1 MSEAGGKDTLPV
13 ELGSL
18 ASAAGLQSHIETGS
32 SRSSVTAQQ
41 DKYLSLSVF
50 SLFWGLRALR
60 VFPLEAGG
68 EHCWK
73 LFFWP
78 VFYISL
84 FIVNHFFLFTYQHVS
99 TDTVHFPCSLPTLR
113 FSFVLF
119 CLVVLV
125 SNHMIWNMFS
135 SYCPADIVCLTRS
148 QLCLST
154 LNDAQICVHGAC
166 GIWATED
173 DSDHVWGGMASV
185 VTSFWWSEWSRH
197 SRTCSL
203 CLASSS
209 MLWFVLWL

>member
-1 MSEAGGKDTLPV
+1 MSEAGGKDTLSV
-13 ELGSL
+13 ELASL
-18 ASAAGLQSHIETGS
+18 ASAAGVQSHIETGS

-99 TDTVHFPCSLPTLR
+99 TDTVHFPCSLPTLC

-125 SNHMIWNMFS
+125 SNHMIWT
-135 SYCPADIVCLTRS
+135 CLVHTVLLILCVWLDHNFVY
-148 QLCLST
+148 QLWMMHKFVSMEPVESERQRMTAIMSGEGWL
-154 LNDAQICVHGAC
+154 
-166 GIWATED
+166 
-173 DSDHVWGGMASV
+173 
-185 VTSFWWSEWSRH
+185 EWSRH
-197 SRTCSL
+197 SDGQSGHVILMVKSGHVILGHVVC
-203 CLASSS
+203 
-209 MLWFVLWL
+209 V